1 MGIKLIL
8 LTTLQVFLNVGGIAV
23 LKLGLEKCSLTTMWH
38 YINLMFNW
46 QAVLGVFLIGFG
58 FLVTII
64 ILHQAKMSI
73 YQPLSSG
80 ITFIVN
86 IGVATWI
93 LGEKSDWKTLLGIF
107 IIMFGIFILSYNTNP
122 VPKNI

>member
-8 LTTLQVFLNVGGIAV
+8 LTTLQVILNIGGIAV
-23 LKLGLEKCSLTTMWH
+23 LKSGLETHPLRELIDYLK
-38 YINLMFNW
+38 LMLNW
-46 QAVLGVFLIGFG
+46 QAVLGIFLIGMG

-86 IGVATWI
+86 IAVATWI
-93 LGEKSDWKTLLGIF
+93 LGEKSDWKTLLGIL
-107 IIMFGIFILSYNTNP
+107 IIMLGIFILSHNSTTST
-122 VPKNI
+122 